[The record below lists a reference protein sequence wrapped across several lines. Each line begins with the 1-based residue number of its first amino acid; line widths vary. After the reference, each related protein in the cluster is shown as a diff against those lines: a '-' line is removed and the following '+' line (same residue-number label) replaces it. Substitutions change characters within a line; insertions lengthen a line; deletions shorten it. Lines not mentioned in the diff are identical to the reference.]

1 MAFRELSEDEI
12 SLLNESERTQYEKQL
27 KIYRERVALVEQ
39 LEQIENANIQ
49 YTKPKLKRIKPV
61 PKLEIPKY
69 HSIGTVKIKL
79 PKSEINRNLFVQQL
93 ENRSASAVE
102 IRKRMFEN
110 SAVCVRIKPMTK
122 VTIPS
127 LKPYHNMS
135 QRIVSLPKPS
145 VTIPSVSFNEK
156 TKHSIHGISNCT
168 KTIAV
173 PQCKFTEITPRKITG
188 IPKKNVPHIT
198 ISFSKPVTFSFTGN
212 VKIMNMPSLSKAEV
226 SNVTFHAP
234 KCETKDIP
242 KIDISIPKVQFKESK
257 YEIQNMPKLQIPAV
271 NCDFSA
277 IHQQIKSA
285 LLGKVKPLK
294 KKMMSV
300 PSIKSYVKP
309 ECKVSILPSE
319 PVSIPS
325 VNKFTPP
332 TSKNVD
338 VLTPQKFKELHIS
351 VKPIKNV
358 TIEKDRIPRINIHMP
373 NYSEID
379 VKNIFNIVH
388 RELQGV

>member
-93 ENRSASAVE
+93 ENRSVCSLK
-102 IRKRMFEN
+102 IRKRMVES

-122 VTIPS
+122 VVIPS
-127 LKPYHNMS
+127 LKPYHNMP
-135 QRIVSLPKPS
+135 QQTVSLPKPS
-145 VTIPSVSFNEK
+145 VIIPSVSFNEK
-156 TKHSIHGISNCT
+156 IKHLIHGISNCT
-168 KTIAV
+168 KTIDV

-188 IPKKNVPHIT
+188 IQKKNVPHIT

>member
-93 ENRSASAVE
+93 ENRSVCSLK
-102 IRKRMFEN
+102 IRKRMVES

-122 VTIPS
+122 VVIPS
-127 LKPYHNMS
+127 LKPYHNMP
-135 QRIVSLPKPS
+135 QQTVSLPKPS
-145 VTIPSVSFNEK
+145 VIIPSVSFNEK
-156 TKHSIHGISNCT
+156 IKHLIHGISNCT
-168 KTIAV
+168 KTIDV
-173 PQCKFTEITPRKITG
+173 PQCKFTEITLRKITG
-188 IPKKNVPHIT
+188 IQKKNVPHIT

>member
-27 KIYRERVALVEQ
+27 KIYRERVVLVEQ

-79 PKSEINRNLFVQQL
+79 PKSEINRNRFVQQL
-93 ENRSASAVE
+93 EKRSVCSMK
-102 IRKRMFEN
+102 IRKRMVES

-122 VTIPS
+122 VVIPS
-127 LKPYHNMS
+127 LKPYHNMP
-135 QRIVSLPKPS
+135 QQTVSLPKPS
-145 VTIPSVSFNEK
+145 VIIPSVSFNEK
-156 TKHSIHGISNCT
+156 IKHLIHGISNCT
-168 KTIAV
+168 KTIDV

-188 IPKKNVPHIT
+188 IQKKNVPHIT